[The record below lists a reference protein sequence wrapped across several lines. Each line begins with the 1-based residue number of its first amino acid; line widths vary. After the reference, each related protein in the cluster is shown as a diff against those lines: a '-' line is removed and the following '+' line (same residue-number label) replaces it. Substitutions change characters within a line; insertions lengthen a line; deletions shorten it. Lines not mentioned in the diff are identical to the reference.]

1 MQEMLCCKLFGMDL
15 NINHVKDILRLS
27 KKKLPYL
34 QRVSI
39 RIVVAQNIQQ
49 KIKQKKL
56 GLTNQFLSGAGL
68 EAKVGA
74 WKRKPVLKLF
84 LDGST
89 KK

>member
-15 NINHVKDILRLS
+15 NINHVKDILRFS
-27 KKKLPYL
+27 KKKKLPYL

-68 EAKVGA
+68 EA
-74 WKRKPVLKLF
+74 
-84 LDGST
+84 
-89 KK
+89 